1 MTNLLSQVTP
11 LTRGLLW
18 FCKDGIGPDQAFY
31 KDIDYLLNGLL
42 TATLKNVTSSSSHV
56 LVSENFGQTL
66 YVIIGTS
73 ISEKELE
80 SYFELIKTK
89 LTAES
94 DLILIDELNSFNQ
107 IQNLAP
113 AEVKSKIH
121 VIR

>member
-1 MTNLLSQVTP
+1 MSNLLSQVTP

-18 FCKDGIGPDQAFY
+18 FCKDPIGPDQAFY
-31 KDIDYLLNGLL
+31 KDVDYLLNGLL
-42 TATLKNVTSSSSHV
+42 TATLKNVTTSSAHV

-66 YVIIGTS
+66 YVIIGTN
-73 ISEKELE
+73 ISDRELE

-89 LTAES
+89 LTAEC
-94 DLILIDELNSFNQ
+94 DLILIDEINSFNK

-113 AEVKSKIH
+113 SEIKSKIH